1 MKQGRQRAVISFT
14 VDNKDLHKIQEI
26 IDFAKGLN
34 VDVVYKSLNTV
45 FR

>member
-1 MKQGRQRAVISFT
+1 MKQGKQRAVMSFT

-34 VDVVYKSLNTV
+34 VVVDYKSLNTV